1 VWSEPGAALVAPDA
15 SRTPAF
21 DRSNRHMNKNAKI
34 KKIALT
40 SNKLSDRISLR
51 ELTDDSLAIVTGAGS
66 SKESCPLIPK

>member
-1 VWSEPGAALVAPDA
+1 
-15 SRTPAF
+15 
-21 DRSNRHMNKNAKI
+21 MNKNAKI